1 MAILLRHEDVAGLLS
16 TDDVWDQPGVT
27 AASSYVIPY
36 EEMDRWARERE
47 LWALRIELVVHA
59 GGDILQSKLEE
70 VVGVS
75 RQPART
81 RLNIDS

>member
-1 MAILLRHEDVAGLLS
+1 MPDVVRTLMYRERFFGEPHARHTQAVMRG
-16 TDDVWDQPGVT
+16 
-27 AASSYVIPY
+27 SSEWSIG
-36 EEMDRWARERE
+36 ERE

-81 RLNIDS
+81 RLKIDN